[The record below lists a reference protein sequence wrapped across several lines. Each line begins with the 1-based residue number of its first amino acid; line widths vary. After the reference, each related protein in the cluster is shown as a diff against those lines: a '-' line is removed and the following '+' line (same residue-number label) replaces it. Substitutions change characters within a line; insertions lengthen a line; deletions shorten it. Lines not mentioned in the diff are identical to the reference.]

1 MILLLSIKITK
12 TVHVYIT
19 ISYIIHNYNIITVI
33 INTIKQYLI
42 LILKAYISPGFAS
55 TSKYR
60 IGNIRA
66 SNGDVF

>member
-1 MILLLSIKITK
+1 MIMLLSIKITK
-12 TVHVYIT
+12 TVHVYNDL
-19 ISYIIHNYNIITVI
+19 IHNTYNYNIITVI

-42 LILKAYISPGFAS
+42 LILKAYISPVFVS